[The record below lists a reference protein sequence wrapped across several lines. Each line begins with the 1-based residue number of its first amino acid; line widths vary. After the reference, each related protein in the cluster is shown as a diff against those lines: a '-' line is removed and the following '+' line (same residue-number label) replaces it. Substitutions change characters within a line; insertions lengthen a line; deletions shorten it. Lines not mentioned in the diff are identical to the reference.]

1 MKYNYGGENHKIPIT
16 DFNFLHASCIIRIRC
31 HYGRRIS
38 AVCAHEKDMN
48 RASQSPFSHVIRK
61 AASVNAHC
69 KQNTVLP
76 GLFQHVDF
84 CTGLSKLEFMIMF
97 LKIVG
102 LIHFWLNCSD
112 IGIFGQREYCYSLPI
127 IFSLLSIYL

>member
-1 MKYNYGGENHKIPIT
+1 MEEEFLLYG
-16 DFNFLHASCIIRIRC
+16 
-31 HYGRRIS
+31 
-38 AVCAHEKDMN
+38 AHEKDMN

-127 IFSLLSIYL
+127 LFSLLSIYL

>member
-1 MKYNYGGENHKIPIT
+1 MLLVLSESDAIMEEEFLLYG
-16 DFNFLHASCIIRIRC
+16 
-31 HYGRRIS
+31 
-38 AVCAHEKDMN
+38 AHEKDMN

-84 CTGLSKLEFMIMF
+84 VQDCQN
-97 LKIVG
+97 
-102 LIHFWLNCSD
+102 LNS
-112 IGIFGQREYCYSLPI
+112 
-127 IFSLLSIYL
+127 